1 LKTSAVQDNNSYTT
15 STVTNRHRDKRQTQR
30 KGFPVEVKIGV
41 QNVAREIVV
50 ESKQSPEEIEALV
63 TAALTDGGLLS
74 LVDES
79 GRRVIV
85 PVATIGYVDLGAA
98 KKGSVGFGTI

>member
-1 LKTSAVQDNNSYTT
+1 M
-15 STVTNRHRDKRQTQR
+15 
-30 KGFPVEVKIGV
+30 EVKIGV

-50 ESKQSPEEIEALV
+50 ESKQSPEEVEALV
-63 TAALTDGGLLS
+63 TAALTAGGLLN
-74 LVDES
+74 LADES

-98 KKGSVGFGTI
+98 KKSSVGFGTI

>member
-1 LKTSAVQDNNSYTT
+1 M
-15 STVTNRHRDKRQTQR
+15 
-30 KGFPVEVKIGV
+30 EVKIGV

-50 ESKQSPEEIEALV
+50 ESEQSPDEVEALV
-63 TAALTDGGLLS
+63 TKALTSGGLLN
-74 LVDES
+74 LVDSS

-98 KKGSVGFGTI
+98 KKGAVGFGTL

>member
-1 LKTSAVQDNNSYTT
+1 
-15 STVTNRHRDKRQTQR
+15 
-30 KGFPVEVKIGV
+30 VEVKIGV

-50 ESKQSPEEIEALV
+50 ETNQSPAEVEALV
-63 TAALTDGGLLS
+63 TAALTDGGLLN
-74 LVDES
+74 LVDDT
-79 GRRVIV
+79 GRHVIV

>member
-1 LKTSAVQDNNSYTT
+1 M
-15 STVTNRHRDKRQTQR
+15 
-30 KGFPVEVKIGV
+30 EVKIGV

-50 ESKQSPEEIEALV
+50 ESNQSPEEVEALV
-63 TAALTDGGLLS
+63 TKALTDGGLLN
-74 LVDES
+74 LVDDS

-85 PVATIGYVDLGAA
+85 PVATIGYVDLGAT

>member
-1 LKTSAVQDNNSYTT
+1 MSQDI
-15 STVTNRHRDKRQTQR
+15 QILR

-50 ESKQSPEEIEALV
+50 ESQQSPEEIEALV
-63 TAALTDGGLLS
+63 TEALTKGGLLN
-74 LVDES
+74 LVDDS

>member
-1 LKTSAVQDNNSYTT
+1 VAGDGHQGITYRPLS
-15 STVTNRHRDKRQTQR
+15 TNRSIQNLR

-50 ESKQSPEEIEALV
+50 ESAQSPEEVEKLV
-63 TAALTDGGLLS
+63 TSALTEGGLLN
-74 LVDES
+74 LVDEA

-85 PVATIGYVDLGAA
+85 PVATIGYVDLGAT
-98 KKGSVGFGTI
+98 KKGSVGFGAI

>member
-1 LKTSAVQDNNSYTT
+1 
-15 STVTNRHRDKRQTQR
+15 
-30 KGFPVEVKIGV
+30 VEVKIGV

-50 ESKQSPEEIEALV
+50 ESELSPEEVEALV
-63 TAALTDGGLLS
+63 TAALTEGGLLN
-74 LVDES
+74 LVDGS

>member
-1 LKTSAVQDNNSYTT
+1 
-15 STVTNRHRDKRQTQR
+15 
-30 KGFPVEVKIGV
+30 VEIKIGV

-50 ESKQSPEEIEALV
+50 ESKQSPEEVEALV
-63 TAALTDGGLLS
+63 TEALTNGVVLN
-74 LVDES
+74 LVDDA

-98 KKGSVGFGTI
+98 KKGSVGFGAI

>member
-1 LKTSAVQDNNSYTT
+1 
-15 STVTNRHRDKRQTQR
+15 
-30 KGFPVEVKIGV
+30 VEIKIGV

-50 ESKQSPEEIEALV
+50 ESKQSPEEVEALV
-63 TAALTDGGLLS
+63 TEALTNGGVLN
-74 LVDES
+74 LVDDA

-98 KKGSVGFGTI
+98 KKGSVGFGAI

>member
-1 LKTSAVQDNNSYTT
+1 M
-15 STVTNRHRDKRQTQR
+15 
-30 KGFPVEVKIGV
+30 EVKIGV

-50 ESKQSPEEIEALV
+50 ESAQSPEEIEALV
-63 TAALTDGGLLS
+63 TEALTKGGLLS
-74 LVDES
+74 LVDDA

-85 PVATIGYVDLGAA
+85 PVATIGYVDLGAV